1 FSSLRAAGAVP
12 DWLADVAR
20 AEQPVARAPAAP
32 DWVRSTAGAEVVVEP
47 LPPLLPPS
55 AGPCRVS
62 VGCATS
68 RGVVR
73 ERNEDHLL
81 AQQLTWSDGEDVHE
95 AALLVVADGM
105 GGHQAGDRAS
115 ALVVATLA
123 RVLSPVLAE

>member
-1 FSSLRAAGAVP
+1 MSRASAVP
-12 DWLADVAR
+12 DPFSRGEEPRL
-20 AEQPVARAPAAP
+20 APAAGSL
-32 DWVRSTAGAEVVVEP
+32 RSAV
-47 LPPLLPPS
+47 
-55 AGPCRVS
+55 
-62 VGCATS
+62 ATNP
-68 RGVVR
+68 GLVR

-123 RVLSPVLAE
+123 RVLSPVLADLGTAPQELRYSPPRRAPA